1 MLFCTIDY
9 LPEMLKFV
17 PVDLYILI
25 SY

>member
-25 SY
+25 SF